1 MSAVF
6 FPVFGGQRSGRVVST
21 PASPPE
27 GHEPA
32 AARLCATPVSCSKTC
47 RLNGA
52 SKLPVGV
59 NLSVNGCQSLCVA
72 RR

>member
-1 MSAVF
+1 M
-6 FPVFGGQRSGRVVST
+6 VST
-21 PASPPE
+21 AASQQE
-27 GHEPA
+27 GHEA
-32 AARLCATPVSCSKTC
+32 AAAFLCATPVSCSKTC

-72 RR
+72 M